1 MLFCSKAQAGKINE
15 ATVSTETT
23 TVDAGKITF
32 GGGFRLP
39 VRTTDADKIRLGGGF
54 RLPVRTADTGA
65 IRLGGGFRLPVRGA

>member
-1 MLFCSKAQAGKINE
+1 MLFCSKADAGKIND
-15 ATVSTETT
+15 T
-23 TVDAGKITF
+23 TVNSDTVDTGKIVL

-39 VRTTDADKIRLGGGF
+39 VRTADAGAIRLGGGF